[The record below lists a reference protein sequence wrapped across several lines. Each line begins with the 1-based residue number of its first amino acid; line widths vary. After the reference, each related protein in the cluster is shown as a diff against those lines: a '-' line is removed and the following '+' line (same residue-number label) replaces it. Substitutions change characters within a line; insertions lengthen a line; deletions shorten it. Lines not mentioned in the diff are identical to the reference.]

1 MPWCYTECVWA
12 GAEKSVNIPT
22 KNYTL
27 LKQTEDIMDK
37 YFIGTLNNISQKGLC
52 RLTDKFEL
60 TDDVDKANGIIVRS
74 FKMHDMELSDN
85 LLAIGRAGAGVNN
98 IPLDKC
104 SDKGIVVFNAP
115 GANSNAVKELAVAG
129 MIMGARNIYEG
140 IAWGQTL
147 EGDVAAN
154 VEKGKKQFAGTEI
167 AGKTLGVIGLGAIGA
182 KIANAAYALG
192 MKVVGYEAFT
202 PHPCLTAPVELKD
215 STEEMV
221 PECDFITIHVPSLPT
236 TKGMVNKDLIAKM
249 KDGVIFM
256 NYARPDLI
264 VVDDVVEALESGK
277 MRKYMTDLLEP
288 EYIGKKG
295 IVATPHL
302 GASTAEAEENCAIMA
317 TDQLMDYLENGNIV
331 NSVNFPRVTLE
342 RNGDERHCFLVKAEK
357 TAEEVEAKM
366 KEFYGGAL
374 KGFAG
379 AKNRANDY
387 GYFIADVDK
396 GTAPF
401 SCDCVIKSRV
411 L

>member
-1 MPWCYTECVWA
+1 M
-12 GAEKSVNIPT
+12 S
-22 KNYTL
+22 
-27 LKQTEDIMDK
+27 K
-37 YFIGTLNNISQKGLC
+37 YLIGTLNNISQKGLS

-60 TDDVDKANGIIVRS
+60 VEDVDKANGIIVRS

-104 SDKGIVVFNAP
+104 ADKGIVVFNAP

-129 MIMGARNIYEG
+129 MIMGARNMYEG
-140 IAWGQTL
+140 ISWGQTL
-147 EGDVAAN
+147 SGDVATE
-154 VEKGKKQFAGTEI
+154 VEKGKKEFAGTEI
-167 AGKTLGVIGLGAIGA
+167 AGKTVGIIGLGAIGA
-182 KIANAAYALG
+182 KIANSAEALG
-192 MKVVGYEAFT
+192 MSVVGYEAFK
-202 PHPCLTAPVELKD
+202 PHPCLTADVKLYD
-215 STEEMV
+215 SVDEMV
-221 PECDFITIHVPSLPT
+221 PVCDFISIHVPSLPT

-256 NYARPDLI
+256 NYARPDLV
-264 VVDDVVEALESGK
+264 VVDDVVAALESGK

-317 TDQLMDYLENGNIV
+317 TDQVMDYLENGNIV

-342 RNGDERHCFLVKAEK
+342 AKAGTKRHCVAFKCEKAIEDVQAKVKEVYGDCLVD
-357 TAEEVEAKM
+357 
-366 KEFYGGAL
+366 
-374 KGFAG
+374 FAG
-379 AKNRANDY
+379 GKTRDNQY
-387 GYFIADVDK
+387 GYFIAAVKDSCDK
-396 GTAPF
+396 KF
-401 SCDCVIKSRV
+401 ECDCVLKFRE

>member
-1 MPWCYTECVWA
+1 
-12 GAEKSVNIPT
+12 
-22 KNYTL
+22 
-27 LKQTEDIMDK
+27 MDK
-37 YFIGTLNNISQKGLC
+37 YFIGTLNNISSKGLS

-60 TDDVDKANGIIVRS
+60 TDDIEKANGIILRS
-74 FKMHDMELSDN
+74 FKMHDMDFSDN
-85 LLAIGRAGAGVNN
+85 LLAVGRAGAGVNN
-98 IPLDKC
+98 IPIDRC
-104 SDKGIVVFNAP
+104 SEKGIVVFNTP
-115 GANSNAVKELAVAG
+115 GANSNAVQELAVAG

-147 EGDVAAN
+147 SGDVASE

-167 AGKTLGVIGLGAIGA
+167 AGKTLGIIGLGAIGA
-182 KIANAAYALG
+182 KIANSGYALG

-202 PHPCLTAPVELKD
+202 PHPCLTAPVDLKD
-215 STEEMV
+215 SVEEMV
-221 PECDFITIHVPSLPT
+221 PECDFISIHVPSLPT
-236 TKGMVNKDLIAKM
+236 TKGMINKDLISKM

-331 NSVNFPRVTLE
+331 NSVNLPRVTLE
-342 RNGDERHCFLVKAEK
+342 REEGTDRHCFIVKCDKDEDAVAEK
-357 TAEEVEAKM
+357 IKS
-366 KEFYGGAL
+366 FYGGNL
-374 KGFAG
+374 VGFAG
-379 AKNRANDY
+379 CKISEY
-387 GYFIADVDK
+387 GYFIADVKAWTD
-396 GTAPF
+396 PF
-401 SCDCVIKSRV
+401 TCDCIVKYRY

>member
-1 MPWCYTECVWA
+1 
-12 GAEKSVNIPT
+12 
-22 KNYTL
+22 
-27 LKQTEDIMDK
+27 MDK

-60 TDDVDKANGIIVRS
+60 TDDVDKANGIILRS

-85 LLAIGRAGAGVNN
+85 LLAVGRAGAGVNN

-104 SDKGIVVFNAP
+104 AEKGIVVFNTP

-147 EGDVAAN
+147 EGDVATN

-192 MKVVGYEAFT
+192 MNVVGYEAFT

-342 RNGDERHCFLVKAEK
+342 KSGDERHCFLVKSDK
-357 TAEEVEAKM
+357 TTDEIKAKM
-366 KEFYGGAL
+366 EAFYGDNLA
-374 KGFAG
+374 GFAG
-379 AKNRANDY
+379 TKNRANDF
-387 GYFIADVDK
+387 GYFIADVAA
-396 GTAPF
+396 GTEPF
-401 SCDCVIKSRV
+401 SCDCVIKARV

>member
-1 MPWCYTECVWA
+1 MPVKIKCLYNNLILIKA
-12 GAEKSVNIPT
+12 
-22 KNYTL
+22 
-27 LKQTEDIMDK
+27 EDIMDK

-60 TDDVDKANGIIVRS
+60 TDDVDKANGIILRS

-85 LLAIGRAGAGVNN
+85 LLAVGRAGAGVNN

-104 SDKGIVVFNAP
+104 AEKGIVVFNTP

-147 EGDVAAN
+147 EGDVATN

-192 MKVVGYEAFT
+192 MNVVGYEAFT
-202 PHPCLTAPVELKD
+202 PHPCLTAPVELKN

-302 GASTAEAEENCAIMA
+302 GASTAEAEENCAVMA
-317 TDQLMDYLENGNIV
+317 TDQLMDYLENGNII
-331 NSVNFPRVTLE
+331 NSVNFPRVSME
-342 RNGDERHCFLVKAEK
+342 KKGAERHCFVVKSDK
-357 TAEEVEAKM
+357 TADEIKAKM
-366 KEFYGGAL
+366 EEFYGDKLA
-374 KGFAG
+374 GFAG
-379 AKNRANDY
+379 AKNRANDF
-387 GYFIADVDK
+387 GYFIADVAA
-396 GTAPF
+396 GTEPF
-401 SCDCVIKSRV
+401 NCNCVIKTRV

>member
-1 MPWCYTECVWA
+1 
-12 GAEKSVNIPT
+12 
-22 KNYTL
+22 
-27 LKQTEDIMDK
+27 MDK
-37 YFIGTLNNISQKGLC
+37 YFIGTLNNISPKGLC

-60 TDDVDKANGIIVRS
+60 TEDIDKANGIIVRS
-74 FKMHDMELSDN
+74 FKMHDMDFSDN

-98 IPLDKC
+98 IPLDRC
-104 SDKGIVVFNAP
+104 SEKGIVAFNTP

-129 MIMGARNIYEG
+129 MIMGARNMYEG
-140 IAWGQTL
+140 ISWGQTL

-182 KIANAAYALG
+182 KIANAAEALG

-202 PHPCLTAPVELKD
+202 PHPCLTADVDLKD
-215 STEEMV
+215 SVEEMV

-331 NSVNFPRVTLE
+331 NSVNFPRVSME
-342 RNGDERHCFLVKAEK
+342 KKGAERHCFLLKNDKTADEVKA
-357 TAEEVEAKM
+357 KM
-366 KEFYGGAL
+366 EEFYGSKLA
-374 KGFAG
+374 GFAG
-379 AKNRANDY
+379 AKVRGSEF
-387 GYFIADVDK
+387 GYFIADV
-396 GTAPF
+396 TESTEPF
-401 SCDCVIKSRV
+401 SCDCIIRTRV

>member
-1 MPWCYTECVWA
+1 
-12 GAEKSVNIPT
+12 
-22 KNYTL
+22 
-27 LKQTEDIMDK
+27 MDK
-37 YFIGTLNNISQKGLC
+37 YFIGTLNNISPKGLC

-74 FKMHDMELSDN
+74 FKMHDMDFSDN

-104 SDKGIVVFNAP
+104 AEKGIVVFNTP

-140 IAWGQTL
+140 ISWGQTL

-182 KIANAAYALG
+182 KIANAAEALG

-202 PHPCLTAPVELKD
+202 PHPCLTADVELKN

-317 TDQLMDYLENGNIV
+317 TDQLMDYLENGNII
-331 NSVNFPRVTLE
+331 NSVNFPRVSME
-342 RNGDERHCFLVKAEK
+342 RKGAERHCFVVKSDK
-357 TAEEVEAKM
+357 TADEIKAKM
-366 KEFYGGAL
+366 EAFYGDKLA
-374 KGFAG
+374 GFAG
-379 AKNRANDY
+379 TKNRANDF
-387 GYFIADVDK
+387 GYFIADVAA
-396 GTAPF
+396 GTEPF
-401 SCDCVIKSRV
+401 SCDCVIKARV

>member
-1 MPWCYTECVWA
+1 
-12 GAEKSVNIPT
+12 
-22 KNYTL
+22 
-27 LKQTEDIMDK
+27 MDK
-37 YFIGTLNNISQKGLC
+37 YYIGTLNNISAKGLS
-52 RLTDKFEL
+52 RLTDRFEL
-60 TDDVDKANGIIVRS
+60 TEDTDKANGIIVRS
-74 FKMHDMELSDN
+74 FKMHEMDFSDD

-98 IPLDKC
+98 IPIDRC
-104 SDKGIVVFNAP
+104 ADKGIVVFNTP
-115 GANSNAVKELAVAG
+115 GANSNAVKELAIAG
-129 MIMGARNIYEG
+129 MIMGARNMYEG

-167 AGKTLGVIGLGAIGA
+167 AGKTVGIIGLGAIGA
-182 KIANAAYALG
+182 KIANAAEALG
-192 MKVVGYEAFT
+192 MTVVGYEAFK
-202 PHPCLTAPVELKD
+202 PHPCLTADVKLFD
-215 STEEMV
+215 SVEEMV
-221 PECDFITIHVPSLPT
+221 PECDFISIHVPSLPT

-331 NSVNFPRVTLE
+331 NSVNFPRVSME
-342 RNGDERHCFLVKAEK
+342 KKGAERHCFLLKNDKTADEVKA
-357 TAEEVEAKM
+357 KM
-366 KEFYGGAL
+366 EEFYGDKLA
-374 KGFAG
+374 GFAG
-379 AKNRANDY
+379 AKNRANEY
-387 GYFIADVDK
+387 GYFIADVAA
-396 GTAPF
+396 GTEPF
-401 SCDCVIKSRV
+401 SCDCIIKTRV

>member
-1 MPWCYTECVWA
+1 
-12 GAEKSVNIPT
+12 
-22 KNYTL
+22 
-27 LKQTEDIMDK
+27 MDK
-37 YFIGTLNNISQKGLC
+37 FYIGTLNNISPKGLN
-52 RLTDKFEL
+52 RLTDKYEL
-60 TDDVDKANGIIVRS
+60 TDDIEKANGIIVRS
-74 FKMHDMELSDN
+74 FKMHEMDFSDN
-85 LLAIGRAGAGVNN
+85 LLAVGRAGAGVNN
-98 IPLDKC
+98 IPLDRC
-104 SDKGIVVFNAP
+104 AEQGIVVFNTP

-129 MIMGARNIYEG
+129 MIMGARNMYEG

-167 AGKTLGVIGLGAIGA
+167 AGKTLGIIGLGAIGA
-182 KIANAAYALG
+182 KIANAGEALG
-192 MKVVGYEAFT
+192 MTVVGYEAFT
-202 PHPCLTAPVELKD
+202 PHPCLTADVKLCD
-215 STEEMV
+215 SVEEMV
-221 PECDFITIHVPSLPT
+221 PMCDFISIHVPSLPT

-264 VVDDVVEALESGK
+264 VVEDVVAALESGK

-302 GASTAEAEENCAIMA
+302 GASTAEAEENCAEMA
-317 TDQLMDYLENGNIV
+317 ADELMDYLENGNIV

-342 RNGDERHCFLVKAEK
+342 RSGDERHCFVVKCEK
-357 TAEEVEAKM
+357 SADEVAAKI
-366 KEFYGGAL
+366 KGFYGDAL
-374 KGFAG
+374 TGFAG
-379 AKNRANDY
+379 NKVRGGDF
-387 GYFIADVDK
+387 GYFIADVK
-396 GTAPF
+396 AGTEPF

>member
-1 MPWCYTECVWA
+1 
-12 GAEKSVNIPT
+12 
-22 KNYTL
+22 
-27 LKQTEDIMDK
+27 MDK
-37 YFIGTLNNISQKGLC
+37 YFIGTLNNISPKGLC

-60 TDDVDKANGIIVRS
+60 TEDVDKANGIIVRS
-74 FKMHDMELSDN
+74 YKMHDMDFSDN

-104 SDKGIVVFNAP
+104 AEKGIVVFNTP

-140 IAWGQTL
+140 ISWGQTL

-167 AGKTLGVIGLGAIGA
+167 AGKTLGIIGLGAIGA
-182 KIANAAYALG
+182 KIANAAEALG

-202 PHPCLTAPVELKD
+202 PHPCLTADVELKN

-302 GASTAEAEENCAIMA
+302 GASTAEAEENCAVMA

-331 NSVNFPRVTLE
+331 NSVNFPRVSME
-342 RNGDERHCFLVKAEK
+342 RKGAERHCFLLKNDKTADEVKA
-357 TAEEVEAKM
+357 KM
-366 KEFYGGAL
+366 EEFYGDKLA
-374 KGFAG
+374 GFAG
-379 AKNRANDY
+379 AKVRGSEF
-387 GYFIADVDK
+387 GYFIADVAAS
-396 GTAPF
+396 TEPF
-401 SCDCVIKSRV
+401 SCDCIIKTRV

>member
-1 MPWCYTECVWA
+1 MCM
-12 GAEKSVNIPT
+12 GSRSQSVDLPVKIIKCLY
-22 KNYTL
+22 KNL
-27 LKQTEDIMDK
+27 ILIKAEDIMDK

-60 TDDVDKANGIIVRS
+60 TDDVDKANGIILRS

-85 LLAIGRAGAGVNN
+85 LLAVGRAGAGVNN

-104 SDKGIVVFNAP
+104 AEKGIVVFNTP

-192 MKVVGYEAFT
+192 MNVVGYEAFT

-317 TDQLMDYLENGNIV
+317 TDQLMDYLDNGNIV

-342 RNGDERHCFLVKAEK
+342 KSGDERHCFLVKSDK
-357 TAEEVEAKM
+357 TGDEIKAKM
-366 KEFYGGAL
+366 EAFYGDKLA
-374 KGFAG
+374 GFAG
-379 AKNRANDY
+379 AKNRANDF
-387 GYFIADVDK
+387 GYFIADVAA
-396 GTAPF
+396 GTEPF
-401 SCDCVIKSRV
+401 SCDCVIRTRV

>member
-1 MPWCYTECVWA
+1 
-12 GAEKSVNIPT
+12 
-22 KNYTL
+22 
-27 LKQTEDIMDK
+27 MDK

-60 TDDVDKANGIIVRS
+60 TDDVDKANGIILRS

-85 LLAIGRAGAGVNN
+85 LLAVGRAGAGVNN

-104 SDKGIVVFNAP
+104 AEKGIVVFNTP

-192 MKVVGYEAFT
+192 MNVVGYEAFT
-202 PHPCLTAPVELKD
+202 PHPCLTAPVELKN

-302 GASTAEAEENCAIMA
+302 GASTAEAEENCAVMA

-331 NSVNFPRVTLE
+331 NSVNFPRVSME
-342 RNGDERHCFLVKAEK
+342 KKGAERHCFLLKNDKTADEVKA
-357 TAEEVEAKM
+357 KM
-366 KEFYGGAL
+366 EEFYGDKL
-374 KGFAG
+374 VGFAG
-379 AKNRANDY
+379 AKVRGSEF
-387 GYFIADVDK
+387 GYFIADVAES
-396 GTAPF
+396 TEPF
-401 SCDCVIKSRV
+401 SCDCIIKTRV

>member
-1 MPWCYTECVWA
+1 
-12 GAEKSVNIPT
+12 
-22 KNYTL
+22 
-27 LKQTEDIMDK
+27 MDK
-37 YFIGTLNNISQKGLC
+37 YLIGTLNNISQKGLC
-52 RLTDKFEL
+52 RLTDKYEL
-60 TDDVDKANGIIVRS
+60 TEDVDKANGIIVRS
-74 FKMHDMELSDN
+74 FKMHDMDFSDD

-104 SDKGIVVFNAP
+104 AEKGIVVFNTP
-115 GANSNAVKELAVAG
+115 GANSNAVKELAIAG
-129 MIMGARNIYEG
+129 MIMGARNMYEG

-147 EGDVAAN
+147 EGDVASN

-182 KIANAAYALG
+182 KIANAAEALG

-202 PHPCLTAPVELKD
+202 PHPCLTADVKLYD
-215 STEEMV
+215 SAEEMV
-221 PECDFITIHVPSLPT
+221 PECDFVTIHVPSLPT
-236 TKGMVNKDLIAKM
+236 TKGMINKDFIAKM

-302 GASTAEAEENCAIMA
+302 GASTAEAEENGAVMA

-331 NSVNFPRVTLE
+331 NSVNFPRVSME
-342 RNGDERHCFLVKAEK
+342 RSGDERHCFLVKNDK
-357 TAEEVEAKM
+357 TADEVKAKM
-366 KEFYGGAL
+366 EEHYGDKL

-379 AKNRANDY
+379 AKNRANEF
-387 GYFIADVDK
+387 GYFICDVAA
-396 GTAPF
+396 GAEPF
-401 SCDCVIKSRV
+401 SCDCVIRTRV

>member
-1 MPWCYTECVWA
+1 
-12 GAEKSVNIPT
+12 
-22 KNYTL
+22 
-27 LKQTEDIMDK
+27 MDK
-37 YFIGTLNNISQKGLC
+37 YYIGTLNNISQKGLC

-60 TDDVDKANGIIVRS
+60 TDDVDKANGIILRS

-85 LLAIGRAGAGVNN
+85 LLAVGRAGAGVNN

-104 SDKGIVVFNAP
+104 AEKGIVVFNTP

-147 EGDVAAN
+147 EGDVATN

-192 MKVVGYEAFT
+192 MNVVGYEAFT
-202 PHPCLTAPVELKD
+202 PHPCLTAPVELKN

-302 GASTAEAEENCAIMA
+302 GASTAEAEENCAVMA
-317 TDQLMDYLENGNIV
+317 TDQLMDYLENGNII
-331 NSVNFPRVTLE
+331 NSVNFPRVSME
-342 RNGDERHCFLVKAEK
+342 KKGAERHCFVVKSDK
-357 TAEEVEAKM
+357 TADEIKAKM
-366 KEFYGGAL
+366 EAFYGDKLA
-374 KGFAG
+374 GFAG
-379 AKNRANDY
+379 AKNRANDF
-387 GYFIADVDK
+387 GYFIADVAA
-396 GTAPF
+396 GTEPF
-401 SCDCVIKSRV
+401 SCNCVIKTRV

>member
-1 MPWCYTECVWA
+1 
-12 GAEKSVNIPT
+12 
-22 KNYTL
+22 
-27 LKQTEDIMDK
+27 MDK
-37 YFIGTLNNISQKGLC
+37 YYIGTLNNISPKGLC

-74 FKMHDMELSDN
+74 FKMHDMDFSDN

-104 SDKGIVVFNAP
+104 SEKGIVVFNAP

-129 MIMGARNIYEG
+129 MIMGARNMYEG

-167 AGKTLGVIGLGAIGA
+167 AGKTLGVIGVGAIGA
-182 KIANAAYALG
+182 KIANAAEALG
-192 MKVVGYEAFT
+192 MNVLGYEPFT
-202 PHPCLTAPVELKD
+202 PHPCLTANVVFKD
-215 STEEMV
+215 TVEEMI
-221 PECDFITIHVPSLPT
+221 PDCDFITIHVPSLPT
-236 TKGMVNKDLIAKM
+236 TKGMINKDLIAKM

-331 NSVNFPRVTLE
+331 NSVNFPRVTMAKS
-342 RNGDERHCFLVKAEK
+342 GDERHCFVLKNDK

-366 KEFYGGAL
+366 KEFYGDKLA
-374 KGFAG
+374 AITG
-379 AKNRANDY
+379 AKVRGGEY
-387 GYFIADVDK
+387 GYFMADVAA
-396 GTAPF
+396 GTEPF
-401 SCDCVIKSRV
+401 SCDCIIRTRV
-411 L
+411 LK

>member
-1 MPWCYTECVWA
+1 
-12 GAEKSVNIPT
+12 
-22 KNYTL
+22 
-27 LKQTEDIMDK
+27 MDK
-37 YFIGTLNNISQKGLC
+37 YYIGTLNNISQKGLC

-60 TDDVDKANGIIVRS
+60 TDDVDKANGIILRS

-85 LLAIGRAGAGVNN
+85 LLAVGRAGAGVNN

-104 SDKGIVVFNAP
+104 AEKGIVVFNTP

-147 EGDVAAN
+147 EGDVATN

-192 MKVVGYEAFT
+192 MNVVGYEAFT
-202 PHPCLTAPVELKD
+202 PHPCLTAPVELKN

-302 GASTAEAEENCAIMA
+302 GASTAEAEENCAVMA
-317 TDQLMDYLENGNIV
+317 TDQLMDYLENGNII
-331 NSVNFPRVTLE
+331 NSVNFPRVSME
-342 RNGDERHCFLVKAEK
+342 KKGAERHCFVVKSDK
-357 TAEEVEAKM
+357 TADEIKAKM
-366 KEFYGGAL
+366 EAFYGDKLA
-374 KGFAG
+374 GFAG
-379 AKNRANDY
+379 AKNRANDF
-387 GYFIADVDK
+387 GYFIADVAA
-396 GTAPF
+396 GTEPF
-401 SCDCVIKSRV
+401 NCNCVIKTRV

>member
-1 MPWCYTECVWA
+1 
-12 GAEKSVNIPT
+12 
-22 KNYTL
+22 
-27 LKQTEDIMDK
+27 MDK
-37 YFIGTLNNISQKGLC
+37 FYIGTLNNISQKGLS

-60 TDDVDKANGIIVRS
+60 IEDVDKANGIILRS

-85 LLAIGRAGAGVNN
+85 LLAVGRAGAGVNN

-104 SDKGIVVFNAP
+104 ADKGIVVFNTP

-129 MIMGARNIYEG
+129 MIMGARNMYEG
-140 IAWGQTL
+140 ISWGQSL
-147 EGDVAAN
+147 EGDVAGE

-167 AGKTLGVIGLGAIGA
+167 AGKTVGIIGLGAIGA
-182 KIANAAYALG
+182 KIANSAEALG
-192 MKVVGYEAFT
+192 MTVVGYEAFK
-202 PHPCLTAPVELKD
+202 PHPCLTADVKLFD
-215 STEEMV
+215 SVEEMV
-221 PECDFITIHVPSLPT
+221 PVCDFISIHVPSLPT

-256 NYARPDLI
+256 NYARPDLV
-264 VVDDVVEALESGK
+264 VVDDVVAALESGK

-331 NSVNFPRVTLE
+331 NSVNFPRVTLDAKAGTVKHCVLFKCDKDIDAVKAKVAE
-342 RNGDERHCFLVKAEK
+342 CYGDDIVDFAGGKVRNG
-357 TAEEVEAKM
+357 
-366 KEFYGGAL
+366 EF
-374 KGFAG
+374 
-379 AKNRANDY
+379 
-387 GYFIADVDK
+387 GYFIAQVKEGTDK
-396 GTAPF
+396 KFA
-401 SCDCVIKSRV
+401 CDCVLKFRA